1 MLLNKPYIF
10 IVLTHIFIML
20 TGILPQVSAQSLRD
34 PTLPGKGYSTSGAVN
49 QSQQQALVLN
59 SIVSSG
65 NTAYAVIN
73 NKIVSVGDSIQGV
86 KVVRITPASV
96 FLSDGQ
102 KLAIFQAIIER

>member
-1 MLLNKPYIF
+1 MLLNKSYIF
-10 IVLTHIFIML
+10 IALL
-20 TGILPQVSAQSLRD
+20 GISAQVSAESLRD
-34 PTLPGKGYSTSGAVN
+34 PTLPGKGYSGAGAVSQN
-49 QSQQQALVLN
+49 QHQALILN

-96 FLSDGQ
+96 SLSDGR
-102 KLAIFQAIIER
+102 KLAVFQAIIER

>member
-10 IVLTHIFIML
+10 IALLVISA
-20 TGILPQVSAQSLRD
+20 QVSAENLRD
-34 PTLPGKGYSTSGAVN
+34 PTLPGKGYSAVGAASQN
-49 QSQQQALVLN
+49 QHQALVVN

-86 KVVRITPASV
+86 KVVRITPSSV
-96 FLSDGQ
+96 LLSDGR
-102 KLAIFQAIIER
+102 KLALFQAITER

>member
-10 IVLTHIFIML
+10 IALLVISA
-20 TGILPQVSAQSLRD
+20 QVSAENLRD
-34 PTLPGKGYSTSGAVN
+34 PTLPGKSYSAVGVASQN
-49 QSQQQALVLN
+49 QHQALVLN

-86 KVVRITPASV
+86 KVVRITPSSV
-96 FLSDGQ
+96 SLSDGR
-102 KLAIFQAIIER
+102 KLALFQAITER

>member
-10 IVLTHIFIML
+10 IALLVISA
-20 TGILPQVSAQSLRD
+20 QVSAENLRD
-34 PTLPGKGYSTSGAVN
+34 PTLPGKSYSAVSAASQN
-49 QSQQQALVLN
+49 QHQALVLN

-86 KVVRITPASV
+86 EVVRITPSSV
-96 FLSDGQ
+96 SLSDGR
-102 KLAIFQAIIER
+102 KLALFQAITER

>member
-10 IVLTHIFIML
+10 IVLL
-20 TGILPQVSAQSLRD
+20 GISAVVSAESLRD
-34 PTLPGKGYSTSGAVN
+34 PTLPGKGHSAVGAVSQN
-49 QSQQQALVLN
+49 QHQAIVLN

-86 KVVRITPASV
+86 NVVRISPSSV
-96 FLSDGQ
+96 LLSDGR
-102 KLAIFQAIIER
+102 KLAVFQAITER